1 MKTVLLDAVLVL
13 KVALA
18 PALILVASVAG
29 DRWGHTVS
37 GWIVSLPLTSAPVI
51 FLLALEQGVGFASS
65 SAGGTMLG
73 LVSLSA
79 FSLAYSWLSLYL
91 RISWLYSMTLGWCVF
106 FLFSFI
112 LANVSVPLVASF
124 VGVVAWLF
132 LVARFFPETNHLSE
146 PAAPGVYTRWDIAV
160 RIVATE
166 ALILV
171 VTGNAPLLGP
181 RLSGLLTPFP
191 IYTSVLASSIH
202 RREGAASAVQFV
214 RGATVGLFT
223 PAIFFLIVGTLIV
236 GWGVGA
242 SYALA
247 IAASLIVHG
256 LLLRSLRK

>member
-1 MKTVLLDAVLVL
+1 MLDAILVL

-18 PALILVASVAG
+18 PALILGASIAG

-65 SAGGTMLG
+65 SAGGTLLG

-79 FSLAYSWLSLYL
+79 FSLAYSWLSLRL
-91 RISWLYSMTLGWCVF
+91 GIGWLYSMTLGWCVF
-106 FLFSFI
+106 FLSSFI
-112 LANVSVPLVASF
+112 LAYASVPLIASF

-146 PAAPGVYTRWDIAV
+146 PASSGAYTRWDIAA

-166 ALILV
+166 LLILV
-171 VTGNAPLLGP
+171 VTENAPLLGS

-191 IYTSVLASSIH
+191 VYTSVLASSIH
-202 RREGAASAVQFV
+202 RRQGAAAAVKFV

-223 PAIFFLIVGTLIV
+223 PAVFFLIVGALIV

-242 SYALA
+242 SYTLA
-247 IAASLIVHG
+247 IAASLILHG
-256 LLLRSLRK
+256 FLLRLLRKQ

>member
-1 MKTVLLDAVLVL
+1 LDAILVL

-18 PALILVASVAG
+18 PALILVASIAG
-29 DRWGHTVS
+29 NRWGHTVS

-65 SAGGTMLG
+65 SAEGTLLG
-73 LVSLSA
+73 IVSLSA

-112 LANVSVPLVASF
+112 LANASVPLIVSF

-132 LVARFFPETNHLSE
+132 LVARFFPKSNHFSE
-146 PAAPGVYTRWDIAV
+146 SATSGVYTKWDIAARV
-160 RIVATE
+160 IATE
-166 ALILV
+166 LLILV
-171 VTGNAPLLGP
+171 ITENAPMLGP

-202 RREGAASAVQFV
+202 RRQGAASAVQFV

-236 GWGVGA
+236 GWGVGV
-242 SYALA
+242 SYTLA
-247 IAASLIVHG
+247 ITVSLIVHG
-256 LLLRSLRK
+256 LLLRLLRK

>member
-1 MKTVLLDAVLVL
+1 MKTVLFDAVLVL

-18 PALILVASVAG
+18 PALILGASFAG

-51 FLLALEQGVGFASS
+51 FLLALEQGASFASG

-79 FSLAYSWLSLYL
+79 FSLAYSWLSLRL
-91 RISWLYSMTLGWCVF
+91 GIGWLYSMTLGWCVF
-106 FLFSFI
+106 FLSSFI
-112 LANVSVPLVASF
+112 LANASVPLMASF
-124 VGVVAWLF
+124 VGAVAWLI
-132 LVARFFPETNHLSE
+132 LVARFFPETNHPSE
-146 PAAPGVYTRWDIAV
+146 PATSGAYTKWDIVA
-160 RIVATE
+160 RIIATE

-171 VTGNAPLLGP
+171 VTENAPLLGP

-202 RREGAASAVQFV
+202 RRQGAASAVQFV

-223 PAIFFLIVGTLIV
+223 PAVFFLIVGTLIV

-247 IAASLIVHG
+247 ITASLIVHG
-256 LLLRSLRK
+256 LLLRLLRK

>member
-1 MKTVLLDAVLVL
+1 LDAVLVL

-18 PALILVASVAG
+18 PALILCASVAG
-29 DRWGHTVS
+29 GRWGHAVS

-51 FLLALEQGVGFASS
+51 FLLALEQGAGFASG

-79 FSLAYSWLSLYL
+79 FSLAYSWVSLRL
-91 RISWLYSMTLGWCVF
+91 GTGWLYSMVLGWCVF
-106 FLFSFI
+106 FLSSFV
-112 LANVSVPLVASF
+112 LANVSVPLAASF
-124 VGVVAWLF
+124 VGVVGWLL
-132 LVARFFPETNHLSE
+132 LVARLFPETNHISG
-146 PAAPGVYTRWDIAV
+146 PAAQGAYTRWDIVV

-191 IYTSVLASSIH
+191 VYTSVLASSIH
-202 RREGAASAVQFV
+202 RREGAASAVRFV

-223 PAIFFLIVGTLIV
+223 PAVFFLIVGSLVV

-247 IAASLIVHG
+247 IAASLVLHG
-256 LLLRSLRK
+256 LLLRLLRKQG